1 MSKKRSKKIKD
12 SIKEDPTIKEDNHQ
26 LEDRIIPITRTYVDI
41 LIMT

>member
-26 LEDRIIPITRTYVDI
+26 LEDKSDVDE
-41 LIMT
+41 LFFWFKK